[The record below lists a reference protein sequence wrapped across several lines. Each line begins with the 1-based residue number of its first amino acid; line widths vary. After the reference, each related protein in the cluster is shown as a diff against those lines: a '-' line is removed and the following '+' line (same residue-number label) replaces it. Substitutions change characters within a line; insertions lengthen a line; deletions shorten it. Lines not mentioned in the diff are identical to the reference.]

1 MSRTIPSS
9 LPGCSNVHAGVSS
22 SDQHKRS
29 YISPLSFS
37 LPPDVVWRALR
48 QLVVNWPRTDVIKDV
63 PGYLKVLSHSRLLR
77 LPDEV
82 EFLLDTH
89 HACICICSVSKV
101 LPYDFGSN
109 RRRIEK
115 LRAALTAQLA
125 QHDAPAP

>member
-1 MSRTIPSS
+1 M
-9 LPGCSNVHAGVSS
+9 
-22 SDQHKRS
+22 
-29 YISPLSFS
+29 
-37 LPPDVVWRALR
+37 VWRALR

>member
-9 LPGCSNVHAGVSS
+9 LPGCRTVHVGVSS
-22 SDQHKRS
+22 SDQHKAS
-29 YISPLSFS
+29 YISPLSFHV
-37 LPPDVVWRALR
+37 PPEVAWRELR
-48 QLVVNWPRTDVIKDV
+48 QRVTQWPRTEVVKDV
-63 PGYLKVLSHSRLLR
+63 PGYLKVLTHSLILR

-115 LRAALTAQLA
+115 LRLLLAERLA
-125 QHDAPAP
+125 QHTVAQ